1 VNKVAYESPIIESFD
16 EEEFET
22 DVVMA
27 CSGC

>member
-1 VNKVAYESPIIESFD
+1 MNKVVYESPIIESFA

-22 DVVMA
+22 DVVMS